1 MVGLEGTRGSG
12 HDVISYTSGLYFSD
26 LSSTFKNG
34 SRRERT
40 GRCGVC
46 VGVVCVVVSVCVWC
60 VCVWCVCV

>member
-46 VGVVCVVVSVCVWC
+46 VGVVCGVCVCDVCGAC
-60 VCVWCVCV
+60 VCGKE